1 MVIVRVEK
9 SAGGVVFFGNTV
21 LLLMKMNGDWVLP
34 KGRIEEN
41 ETEPETALREVHE
54 ETGVKADILEYV
66 GEIHYAYKNYWTEN
80 QLVDKTV
87 FWYLMTTKSMR
98 CVPQRE
104 EGFKAARFIHMNK
117 ASKVVKYDDERNII
131 DKAINAYKAK
141 YYQNDL

>member
-1 MVIVRVEK
+1 MREEN

-41 ETEPETALREVHE
+41 ELKSETALREVLE
-54 ETGVKADILEYV
+54 ETGVKAEILEYV
-66 GEIHYAYKNYWTEN
+66 GDIHYTYKNYWTDN
-80 QLVDKTV
+80 HLVDKTV
-87 FWYLMTTKSMR
+87 SWYLMTTQSMR

-117 ASKVVKYDDERNII
+117 AAKIIKYDDERNII
-131 DKAINAYKAK
+131 EKSILAYTAR
-141 YYQNDL
+141 YYRNNT